1 MENFKRKFTHGLSL
15 GNDEGGCTD
24 ILKREKTKVPAGS
37 WQPWFLCLCK
47 FFVPTVS
54 SKLNLRRLDYFWV
67 PTKLFFTLFA
77 LAKTFSE
84 FDVVLLF
91 IFLFSLL
98 LFPTFTFLSCLQSH
112 SPSFRFLNHTSD
124 VQPKLS
130 CAIFFFCF
138 YWLFTFHE
146 KFVFR
151 WRITFTNILHLQRY
165 FVLSPPP
172 KCRWQLANYSRYV
185 QQNVS

>member
-130 CAIFFFCF
+130 CAIFFFAF
-138 YWLFTFHE
+138 TDFLLFTKSLSFDGALLLPIFCTY
-146 KFVFR
+146 KDILYFPRPPNADDNWQIILV
-151 WRITFTNILHLQRY
+151 TF
-165 FVLSPPP
+165 S
-172 KCRWQLANYSRYV
+172 KM
-185 QQNVS
+185 